1 MKKITDFEFVSVL
14 RDIKNDKLYYGII
27 QNISKS
33 MISFYDLKLIADNH
47 QLPEFMALAKTW
59 WNITPCIPLCIFY
72 REKLDKFNYA
82 KIPALT
88 RDIKLIAGCKG
99 IRLRALSERRIKR
112 RLITIG

>member
-1 MKKITDFEFVSVL
+1 MKITDFEFVSVL
-14 RDIKNDKLYYGII
+14 RNNKNGKTYYGII

-33 MISFYDLKLIADNH
+33 MISFYDLSIINSQKK
-47 QLPEFMALAKTW
+47 LPEFISLAKTW
-59 WNITPCIPLCIFY
+59 WNITPCIPLCVFY

-82 KIPALT
+82 KVHYQTNEIS
-88 RDIKLIAGCKG
+88 IVSGCKG